1 MKVITKKQKRFAD
14 EYLVDCNATQ
24 AAIRSGY
31 SKKTA
36 YSSGSRILK
45 NPVVKEYVDAQLE
58 KLKEDR
64 IADAK
69 EVMIYLSDCLRG
81 ITQSEIVVV
90 ESEGEGVTSAR
101 KILKS
106 PDEKERLKA
115 AELLGKRYS
124 IFKDNI
130 DIKTSLP
137 VLITGYDEI
146 E

>member
-1 MKVITKKQKRFAD
+1 MKEITKKQKRFAD

-45 NPVVKEYVDAQLE
+45 NPVVKEYVEAQLE
-58 KLKEDR
+58 KLKDDR
-64 IADAK
+64 VADAK

-81 ITQSEIVVV
+81 LTQSEIVVI
-90 ESEGEGVTSAR
+90 ESEGEGVTTAR
-101 KILKS
+101 KILKA
-106 PDEKERLKA
+106 PEEKERLKA

-124 IFKDNI
+124 IFKENI
-130 DIKTSLP
+130 DVKAGIP
-137 VLITGYDEI
+137 VIITGYDEI
-146 E
+146 